1 MGNIMEDLQKQ
12 ILDEKQITIHTYQ
25 DNIVDNIPEL
35 LGKINEIT
43 QQNPDSTI
51 QLLDTQYICGK
62 KHLKQAIAEAIV
74 AFKNN
79 TNFAKDLGL
88 EICVRTSAQKQI
100 KDAIK
105 LLGIKTSGNITVIYI
120 NTRDDQIKQVEEIL
134 NTKNDT
140 LIDEY
145 DTNTI
150 KKAYKID
157 CEDDTDILD
166 MLNEK
171 IAMLVI
177 KN

>member
-1 MGNIMEDLQKQ
+1 MEDLQKQ

-43 QQNPDSTI
+43 QQKPDSTI
-51 QLLDTQYICGK
+51 QLLDTQYICGS
-62 KHLKQAIAEAIV
+62 KHLKQAIAEATV

-120 NTRDDQIKQVEEIL
+120 NTSDDQIKQVEEIL

-140 LIDEY
+140 LIDKY
-145 DTNTI
+145 DVNAI

-157 CEDDTDILD
+157 CEDDNNILD